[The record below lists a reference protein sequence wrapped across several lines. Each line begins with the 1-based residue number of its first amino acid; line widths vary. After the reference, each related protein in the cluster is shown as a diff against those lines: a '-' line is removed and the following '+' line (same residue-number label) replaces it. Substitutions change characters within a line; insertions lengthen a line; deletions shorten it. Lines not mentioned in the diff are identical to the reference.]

1 MADLPIP
8 QFDLFQMS
16 ACAPGLIPPTL
27 EAPLT
32 MLLRELMLVLVVEN
46 QHAESADE

>member
-1 MADLPIP
+1 MANLPIP

-16 ACAPGLIPPTL
+16 ACAPEPIPPIL

-32 MLLRELMLVLVVEN
+32 ILLRELMLLLVVEN